1 MNTFSNRSSS
11 FVRTSGG
18 RGPVS
23 ISSSSI
29 RLGGGLGSG
38 SVYGGAGGSG
48 VRISKSFSTGSS
60 AAAGAELSMAEG
72 LTVNEKGTMQNL
84 NDRLATYLSKV
95 RSLEKANADLELKI
109 REFLEKRTMPEVH
122 DYTRFRVQ
130 IKSLQ
135 DQVSRTRIGG
145 WGQENQGQEYN
156 NSVSSF
162 SIDKPAAEE

>member
-1 MNTFSNRSSS
+1 
-11 FVRTSGG
+11 
-18 RGPVS
+18 
-23 ISSSSI
+23 
-29 RLGGGLGSG
+29 
-38 SVYGGAGGSG
+38 
-48 VRISKSFSTGSS
+48 
-60 AAAGAELSMAEG
+60 MAEG

-145 WGQENQGQEYN
+145 WGQENQGQE
-156 NSVSSF
+156 
-162 SIDKPAAEE
+162 